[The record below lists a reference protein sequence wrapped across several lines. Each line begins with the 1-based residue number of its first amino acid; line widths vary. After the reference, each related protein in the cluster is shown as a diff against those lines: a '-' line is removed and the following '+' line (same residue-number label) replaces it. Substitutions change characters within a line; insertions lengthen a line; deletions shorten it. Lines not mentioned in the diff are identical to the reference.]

1 MKKLSFSESQK
12 VNENFLKVI
21 WFWIA
26 IFSSNWET
34 VNIATILSR
43 TGKFLAVKPVEK
55 NENRKTASKVWFNYF
70 FLKTWP
76 LEDTKTPKEVKFLKK
91 KLIKNWFNF

>member
-12 VNENFLKVI
+12 VNEDFLKVI

-26 IFSSNWET
+26 IFSSNWEA

-43 TGKFLAVKPVEK
+43 TGQIFSCKTHGKK
-55 NENRKTASKVWFNYF
+55 WKQENSF
-70 FLKTWP
+70 
-76 LEDTKTPKEVKFLKK
+76 
-91 KLIKNWFNF
+91 